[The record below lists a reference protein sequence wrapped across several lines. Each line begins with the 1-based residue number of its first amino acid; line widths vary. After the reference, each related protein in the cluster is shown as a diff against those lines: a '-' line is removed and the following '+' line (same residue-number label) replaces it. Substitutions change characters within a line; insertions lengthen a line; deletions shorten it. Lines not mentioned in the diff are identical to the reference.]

1 MPRLIPH
8 LWYAKDADKAAE
20 FYASILPDS
29 RVDAVETM
37 AGDSP
42 SGPEGSV
49 KVVKFT
55 LLGQPVMAIT
65 AGPHHEF
72 NDAIS
77 LLIECDTQDEIDRLW
92 EGLGEGG
99 KYVACGW
106 LTDRYGLRWQITAK
120 RVEEL
125 LSDPDREKAR
135 RATKAFLNMVKVDI
149 AALEAAAEGRKAA

>member
-20 FYASILPDS
+20 FYASIIPDS
-29 RVDAVETM
+29 RVISVETM

-49 KVVKFT
+49 KVVRFT
-55 LLGQPVMAIT
+55 VLGQEIWAIT

-77 LLIECDTQDEIDRLW
+77 LLIECDTQEEIDRLW

-99 KYVACGW
+99 KHVACGW
-106 LTDRYGLRWQITAK
+106 LNDKYGLRWQITAR
-120 RVEEL
+120 RVEQL
-125 LSDPDREKAR
+125 MSHPDIETR
-135 RATKAFLNMVKVDI
+135 RRVTQAFLKMVKIDI
-149 AALEAAAEGRKAA
+149 AALEAAAEGREAA

>member
-8 LWYAKDADKAAE
+8 LWYARDADKAAE
-20 FYASILPDS
+20 FYASIIPDS
-29 RVDAVETM
+29 RVISVQTM

-49 KVVKFT
+49 KVVRFT
-55 LLGQPVMAIT
+55 VLGQEIWAIT

-92 EGLGEGG
+92 DGLGEGG
-99 KYVACGW
+99 KHVACGW

-120 RVEEL
+120 RVAEL
-125 LSDPDREKAR
+125 MSDPDVEKR
-135 RATKAFLNMVKVDI
+135 RRVTEAFLKMVKVDI
-149 AALEAAAEGRKAA
+149 AALEAAAEGRQAV

>member
-1 MPRLIPH
+1 MPRLIHH

-29 RVDAVETM
+29 HVDSVETM

-49 KVVKFT
+49 KIVRFT
-55 LLGQPVMAIT
+55 LLGQEVWAIT

-106 LTDRYGLRWQITAK
+106 LNDRYGLRWQITAK
-120 RVEEL
+120 RAAEL
-125 LSDPDREKAR
+125 MSDPDRERAR
-135 RATKAFLNMVKVDI
+135 RVTQAFLNMVKVDI